1 MQTKILVKSQTIKD
15 KIIEIRRT
23 LHRNPEL
30 AFQEHQTAKLISEIL
45 KELGYEVHDSIGGTG
60 VVAEMG
66 EGRVFA
72 LRAAMDAVALQ
83 EQNQVDYISQN
94 PGVMHANAHD
104 AEVACLL
111 GAAVLLAEEPIDGRI
126 RLIFQPGEETTDEA
140 GLSGAARMIQEGTM
154 QNVNAILGLRVT
166 TSLPAGVIGL
176 RPGAITAASDDFRLM
191 IYGRSAHG
199 ARPHEGVDAIAI
211 SAQLITAFQQIVSR
225 RTSPLKPTVI
235 SVSTINGNS
244 KNSNI
249 VSDQVEMSGT
259 IRSFD
264 ERSRQLLRDE
274 MRRTCELTRALGG
287 DFNLTFQEGYPVTQ
301 NDQRLVELLMLVA
314 RDLIGRDKVVFTE
327 PELDA
332 EDFALL
338 TQKAPGGY
346 FFLGA
351 GHREGPRPPYQ
362 PFFDID
368 ESQLHIGAALLAEVA
383 RRSFGRRGDSDAQER
398 ISSFLS
404 FRNLARQT

>member
-1 MQTKILVKSQTIKD
+1 MQSKLLVKAQSIKE
-15 KIIEIRRT
+15 KIIEIRRG
-23 LHRNPEL
+23 LHRQPEL
-30 AFQEHQTAKLISEIL
+30 AFQEHQTARLISDLL
-45 KELGYEVHDSIGGTG
+45 KSLGYEVHDGIAGTG
-60 VVAEMG
+60 VIAELG

-83 EQNQVDYISQN
+83 EQNQIDYASQVK
-94 PGVMHANAHD
+94 GVMHANAHD

-111 GAAVLLAEEPIDGRI
+111 GAAVLLAEEPIDGRV
-126 RLIFQPGEETTDEA
+126 RLIFQPAEETADDS
-140 GLSGAARMIQEGTM
+140 GRSGAAKMIEEGVM
-154 QNVNAILGLRVT
+154 HNVNAVLGLRVT

-191 IYGRSAHG
+191 VRGHSAHG
-199 ARPHEGVDAIAI
+199 ARPHEGVDAVAIA
-211 SAQLITAFQQIVSR
+211 AQLITAFQQIVSR
-225 RTSPLKPTVI
+225 RVSPLKPSVI
-235 SVSTINGNS
+235 TVSTIKGNS
-244 KNSNI
+244 QNANI
-249 VSDQVEMSGT
+249 VSDLVEMSGT

-264 ERSRQLLRDE
+264 ERLRVMLREE
-274 MRRTCELTRALGG
+274 MRRTCEVARALGG
-287 DFNLTFQEGYPVTQ
+287 DFEISFTEGYPVTQ

-338 TQKAPGGY
+338 SQKAPGGY

-351 GHREGPRPPYQ
+351 GHREGPRAPYQ

-368 ESQLHIGAALLAEVA
+368 ESSLHVGAALLAEVA
-383 RRSFGRRGDSDAQER
+383 RRSIGRRGDSDTQER

-404 FRNLARQT
+404 FRNLSKQA